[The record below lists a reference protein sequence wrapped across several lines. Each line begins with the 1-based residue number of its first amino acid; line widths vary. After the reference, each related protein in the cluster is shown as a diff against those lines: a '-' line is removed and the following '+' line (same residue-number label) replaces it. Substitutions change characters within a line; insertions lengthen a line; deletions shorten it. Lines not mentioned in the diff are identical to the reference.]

1 MSWLC
6 FSANIVANLQW
17 TNEHSVRCNHLEQV
31 GLLETKQCEQGR
43 GSDIFVISQVYPC
56 LWESMGRWINI
67 WDVYLLRDANLD
79 SGGWPQERLWAGN
92 WCLQFS
98 KTRPS
103 EHSLSHAG
111 WVRQEQSDGQVM
123 LCLAPLQLCWSTLLG
138 CVAHLWKQ
146 SMKLISDSS
155 RRKYSKYILLWFFF
169 FLIMWFQLLCGFKR
183 SLRR

>member
-1 MSWLC
+1 MFWLC

-17 TNEHSVRCNHLEQV
+17 TNEHSVRCKCLEQV
-31 GLLETKQCEQGR
+31 RLSETKQCEQGR

-67 WDVYLLRDANLD
+67 WDVYLLRDVNLD

-92 WCLQFS
+92 WWLQFS
-98 KTRPS
+98 KTHPS
-103 EHSLSHAG
+103 EHSLSRAG

-123 LCLAPLQLCWSTLLG
+123 LCLAPLQLSWSSLLG

-146 SMKLISDSS
+146 SMKFISDSS
-155 RRKYSKYILLWFFF
+155 KSTASTFFFDFFFF
-169 FLIMWFQLLCGFKR
+169 FLIMWFQLLCGFK

>member
-1 MSWLC
+1 MFWLC

-17 TNEHSVRCNHLEQV
+17 TNERSVRCKRLEQV
-31 GLLETKQCEQGR
+31 RLLETKQCEQGR
-43 GSDIFVISQVYPC
+43 GSDIFVTSQVYPC

-92 WCLQFS
+92 WWLQFS
-98 KTRPS
+98 KTHPS
-103 EHSLSHAG
+103 EHSLSCAG

-123 LCLAPLQLCWSTLLG
+123 LCLAPLQLSWSSLLG

-155 RRKYSKYILLWFFF
+155 KSTASTFFFDFF